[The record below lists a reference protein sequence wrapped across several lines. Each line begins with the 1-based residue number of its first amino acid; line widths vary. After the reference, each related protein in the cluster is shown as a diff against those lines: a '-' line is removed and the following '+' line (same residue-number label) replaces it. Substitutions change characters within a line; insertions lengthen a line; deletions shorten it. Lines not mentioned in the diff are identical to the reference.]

1 MKASTTSKV
10 GRLVSFRLVVVLLS
24 LTRLVDARVWNPGI
38 SLANDSRGKWVKERD
53 RNAVA
58 DMSGFNAGALLEMR
72 MCRAVVPVHRTR
84 QMVQ

>member
-1 MKASTTSKV
+1 MKASTQQG
-10 GRLVSFRLVVVLLS
+10 GRLVSFGLVVVLLS
-24 LTRLVDARVWNPGI
+24 LTRSVDARVWNPGI
-38 SLANDSRGKWVKERD
+38 SLANDSRGKWLKERD

-72 MCRAVVPVHRTR
+72 MCRAVVPVHRMR